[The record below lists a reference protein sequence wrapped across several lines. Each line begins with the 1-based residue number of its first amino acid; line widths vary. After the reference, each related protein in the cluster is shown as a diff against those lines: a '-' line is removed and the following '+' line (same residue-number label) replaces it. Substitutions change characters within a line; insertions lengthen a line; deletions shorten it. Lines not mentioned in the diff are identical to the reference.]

1 MKTRFKFFIAFISI
15 MVFQTK
21 GWSQQGMWKLTPGYS
36 IGIPMGNFSN
46 IVDKVSLRGWSVN
59 ILYGAS
65 DQLSIGLAAGFQDF
79 YQKYPRTIFH
89 DEGSDISA
97 VISNSVQIIPVMV
110 KAKYL
115 FSKEGIIRPFGAIA
129 AGANFARY
137 DKYYGQ
143 FVDSRSKVG
152 FAAQPEAGIHIPVGT
167 YKNAGVEIAA
177 AYNIMPFKYNA
188 AENLNHVSIKAGVSI
203 PLQR

>member
-1 MKTRFKFFIAFISI
+1 MKTGLKFFMAFISI

-21 GWSQQGMWKLTPGYS
+21 GWSQQGMWRITPGYS
-36 IGIPMGNFSN
+36 VGIPVGNFSN
-46 IVDKVSLRGWSVN
+46 IVDKVSPRGWSVN
-59 ILYGAS
+59 ILYVAS
-65 DQLSIGLAAGFQDF
+65 DQLSIGLSGGFQDF
-79 YQKYPRTIFH
+79 YQKYPRSVLH
-89 DEGSDISA
+89 EEGSDISA
-97 VISNSVQIIPVMV
+97 VISNSVQTIPVMV

-129 AGANFARY
+129 AGANFVRY

-152 FAAQPEAGIHIPVGT
+152 FAAQQEAGIHIPVGT
-167 YKNAGVEIAA
+167 YKNAGVEISA
-177 AYNIMPFKYNA
+177 AYNIMPFKYND